1 MRWLTAP
8 SAPSL
13 LSDSPLVFDLHPF
26 DHLSA
31 FTAAPQS
38 LLMLWVKS
46 SEVIKRCYGQDH
58 TQREATTLMSW
69 NNEHIWGRKDASLRE
84 CFPACYL
91 LPWWITFTPGSPTYS
106 FWYKDLI
113 SIIICQDWRGS
124 LFNNCLKQ
132 SILIFQKHIE
142 IIWTP
147 FGLLMIHR
155 DDKILLVI
163 SKFKLILVEFHS
175 NWF

>member
-58 TQREATTLMSW
+58 TEREATTLMSW

-142 IIWTP
+142 IIWTA

-155 DDKILLVI
+155 YDKILLVI